1 MMNHMSSPYI
11 VDVDESNFDY
21 QVLAYSQQKPVIVD
35 FWAEW
40 CDPCLQIT
48 PLLERLTQESQ
59 GKFRLA
65 KVNVDENS
73 ELAKRYQV
81 HKLPALKAF
90 QNGQVVGELRGVQ
103 TSAQI
108 RTFVRQIVPSPE
120 DLLVDKAQSLFNKG
134 EYAAAEEASQ
144 EIIDHQPDHP
154 KAKLL
159 LVKSML
165 AQGKSSEAHFFLEH
179 FPPSPEYNAAER
191 LMPLAKAVEES
202 GGKMTS
208 PEAGIDAIYHRALR
222 LITMGN
228 YPAALDGLLEVL
240 RKDKRYRD
248 GKTKEVVLGIFELLG
263 EHHPLTKEYR
273 SKLAN
278 ILF

>member
-1 MMNHMSSPYI
+1 MNDMSSPYI

-21 QVLAYSQQKPVIVD
+21 QVLAYSQKKPVIVD

-40 CDPCLQIT
+40 CDPCHQIT
-48 PLLERLTQESQ
+48 PLLERLTQQSQ

-73 ELAKRYQV
+73 GLAKRYQI
-81 HKLPALKAF
+81 HKLPAVKAF

-108 RTFVRQIVPSPE
+108 RTFVRQIVPSPD
-120 DLLVDKAQSLFNKG
+120 DLLVDKAQSLFSKE
-134 EYAAAEEASQ
+134 EYAGAEKASR
-144 EIIDHQPDHP
+144 EILKNQPHHP
-154 KAKLL
+154 QAKLL
-159 LVKSML
+159 LAKSLL
-165 AQGKSSEAHFFLEH
+165 AQGKSSEAHDFLDH
-179 FPPSPEYNAAER
+179 FPASPEYKSAER
-191 LMPLAKAVEES
+191 LIPLAEAMEERS
-202 GGKMTS
+202 GEVMP
-208 PEAGIDAIYHRALR
+208 PEAGIDAVYQRAIR

-240 RKDKRYRD
+240 RENKRYQD
-248 GKTKEVVLGIFELLG
+248 GKAKKVVLGVFELLG
-263 EHHPLTKEYR
+263 EQHPLTREYR
-273 SKLAN
+273 PQLAN

>member
-1 MMNHMSSPYI
+1 MNDMSSPYI
-11 VDVDESNFDY
+11 VDVDESDFDY

-35 FWAEW
+35 FWAAW
-40 CDPCLQIT
+40 CDPCQQIT

-81 HKLPALKAF
+81 HKLPAIKAF
-90 QNGQVVGELRGVQ
+90 QNGQVIGELRGVQ
-103 TSAQI
+103 TSTQI
-108 RTFVRQIVPSPE
+108 RTFVRQIVPSPD
-120 DLLVDKAQSLFNKG
+120 DLLVDKAQSLFRKE
-134 EYAAAEEASQ
+134 EYTASEKTSR
-144 EIIDHQPDHP
+144 EILKNQPNHP
-154 KAKLL
+154 EAKLL

-165 AQGKSSEAHFFLEH
+165 AQGESSEAHFLLKH
-179 FPPSPEYNAAER
+179 FPTSPEYKSAER
-191 LMPLAKAVEES
+191 LIPLAETMEERS
-202 GGKMTS
+202 GEAIP
-208 PEAGIDAIYHRALR
+208 PEAGIDAVHQRAIR

-240 RKDKRYRD
+240 RKNKRYKD
-248 GKTKEVVLGIFELLG
+248 GKAKEVVLGIFELLG
-263 EHHPLTKEYR
+263 EHHPLTEEYR
-273 SKLAN
+273 PQLAN

>member
-1 MMNHMSSPYI
+1 MNDMSSPYI

-40 CDPCLQIT
+40 CDPCHQIT

-65 KVNVDENS
+65 KVDVDENS

-108 RTFVRQIVPSPE
+108 RTFVRQIVPSPD
-120 DLLVDKAQSLFNKG
+120 DLLVDKAQSLFSKG
-134 EYAAAEEASQ
+134 EYAAAEKASR
-144 EIIDHQPDHP
+144 EIIKHQPDHP
-154 KAKLL
+154 EAKLL

-165 AQGKSSEAHFFLEH
+165 AQGKSSEAHFLLEH
-179 FPPSPEYNAAER
+179 FPPSPEYNAAQR
-191 LMPLAKAVEES
+191 LRPLAEAMEES

-208 PEAGIDAIYHRALR
+208 PEAGIDAVYQRAIR
-222 LITMGN
+222 LITIGN

-240 RKDKRYRD
+240 RKNKRYKD
-248 GKTKEVVLGIFELLG
+248 GKAKEVVLGIFELLG

-273 SKLAN
+273 PQLAN

>member
-1 MMNHMSSPYI
+1 MSSPYI

-21 QVLAYSQQKPVIVD
+21 QVLAYSQKKPVIVD

-40 CDPCLQIT
+40 CDPCHQIT
-48 PLLERLTQESQ
+48 PLLERLTQQSQ

-73 ELAKRYQV
+73 GLAKRYQV
-81 HKLPALKAF
+81 HKLPAVKAF

-108 RTFVRQIVPSPE
+108 RTFVRQIVPSPD
-120 DLLVDKAQSLFNKG
+120 DLLVDKAQSLFSKE
-134 EYAAAEEASQ
+134 EYAAAENASR
-144 EIIDHQPDHP
+144 EILKNQPNHP
-154 KAKLL
+154 QAKLFL
-159 LVKSML
+159 AKSLL
-165 AQGKSSEAHFFLEH
+165 AQGKSSEAHFLLDH
-179 FPPSPEYNAAER
+179 FPASPEYKSAER
-191 LMPLAKAVEES
+191 LIPLAEAMEERS
-202 GGKMTS
+202 GDAMP
-208 PEAGIDAIYHRALR
+208 PEAGIDAVYQRALR

-240 RKDKRYRD
+240 RENKRYKE
-248 GKTKEVVLGIFELLG
+248 GKAKEIVLGIFELLG
-263 EHHPLTKEYR
+263 EQHPLTREYR
-273 SKLAN
+273 PQLAN